1 MKEGIKEA
9 YKRPPKR
16 DKYKL
21 LPTNQWNER
30 EDCFF
35 KKKLYIFSKPKSNFL
50 THFLQKVIFKIFII
64 KNLLFFTT
72 NFRYY

>member
-30 EDCFF
+30 ENCFF
-35 KKKLYIFSKPKSNFL
+35 KKNYIFFQN
-50 THFLQKVIFKIFII
+50 QKAIS
-64 KNLLFFTT
+64 
-72 NFRYY
+72 